1 MTNEST
7 LDRVSKK
14 ENRVSRRPLSLLV
27 PTLVIPSPIP
37 CWPRMRLLFGVLP
50 FSMKAVIIDNTRRS
64 GYHPTTDPLYA
75 SFLRDFYVCEISSS
89 IISAITRKRTRLF
102 SCLPRDNTFE
112 RKNMIAGGKI
122 FKIILDYFFL
132 SLEFFA
138 KF

>member
-1 MTNEST
+1 M
-7 LDRVSKK
+7 
-14 ENRVSRRPLSLLV
+14 SRRPLSLLV

-50 FSMKAVIIDNTRRS
+50 FMKAVIIDNTRRS

-75 SFLRDFYVCEISSS
+75 SFLRDFYVREISSS

-112 RKNMIAGGKI
+112 RKNMIPGGRGGREI